1 MSTVNNLPNSLR
13 WGVMQALLA
22 ALQASPALSGV
33 PVIRNPRSPK
43 SLAQGAHMVFLKDQR
58 DTLVNKPGQ
67 TERRA
72 IQFLLGTVA
81 HTDVADSDADAL
93 HEAAIGVLRGALPT
107 LTQACVVTNLS
118 ETDTQFEAAGL
129 EIDGA
134 LCLSTWTLE
143 YIKPR
148 SH

>member
-1 MSTVNNLPNSLR
+1 MATVNNLPNSLR
-13 WGVMQALLA
+13 WGVMQTLLT
-22 ALQASPALSGV
+22 ALQAAPALSGV
-33 PVIRNPRSPK
+33 LVIRNPRSPK
-43 SLAQGAHMVFLKDQR
+43 SLTQGAHMVFLKDQR
-58 DTLVNKPGQ
+58 DTLTIKPGQ

-72 IQFLLGTVA
+72 VQFLLGTVA
-81 HTDVADSDADAL
+81 HTDTADSDADAL
-93 HEAAIGVLRGALPT
+93 HEAAADVLRAALPT
-107 LTQACVVTNLS
+107 LTQACRVVNLS

-134 LCLSTWTLE
+134 LCLSTWALE